1 MGVSKK
7 GICLQNNAFSRG
19 FIDRVAIFVLFFQR
33 NMLKSTRSKWS
44 SLAGC
49 SSKGCTWNDPGQL
62 SLKVLMALTY
72 MAGLVAFQ
80 RYTGLLNPSKT
91 SLGKTSDSQKFSSQD
106 ALYWLKHYHPV
117 THG

>member
-1 MGVSKK
+1 MHFQEDSL
-7 GICLQNNAFSRG
+7 IELQFLS
-19 FIDRVAIFVLFFQR
+19 FFQR

-91 SLGKTSDSQKFSSQD
+91 SLGKTSDQKFSSQD